1 MVANKRPAGGETAMD
16 ALPTLGHWSIAR
28 DGHTVVT
35 DTPALGDEV
44 MFDGGYVVAVGI
56 DPRVAALIE
65 QAPALAQ
72 TLSVAVGIMH
82 VATLVLSSRGFVT
95 TAREMHQACEN
106 ALDVLKLT
114 NVERTAN
121 GMPS

>member
-1 MVANKRPAGGETAMD
+1 MD
-16 ALPTLGHWSIAR
+16 ALPALGHWSIAR

-35 DTPALGDEV
+35 DTPALGGEV

-82 VATLVLSSRGFVT
+82 VAQLILASRGYIT
-95 TAREMHQACEN
+95 TAREMNLACEN

-114 NVERTAN
+114 ATERSAN